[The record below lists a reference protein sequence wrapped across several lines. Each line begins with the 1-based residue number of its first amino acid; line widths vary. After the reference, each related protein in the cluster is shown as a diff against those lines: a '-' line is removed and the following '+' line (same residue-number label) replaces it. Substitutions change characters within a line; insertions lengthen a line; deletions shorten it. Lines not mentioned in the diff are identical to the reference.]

1 MSETVFI
8 LQNFTN
14 AVVGSSTAVHLLE
27 QKSRLEQAVS
37 SNDPALVLDTAKTL
51 LESIFKTILSDRLE
65 SPDLTADFHPLYKK
79 VGDVLDLNRD
89 SKANKILKTLTSS
102 IVHNIGELR
111 NKYGAA
117 SHGKDGYFEN
127 PIEMPEAEMVAH
139 IVDGMGGFLLKKHK
153 HLADPE
159 FLQRIYYL
167 DYEEFN
173 DWLDTSNVP
182 ITLPLDGAKDIPYS
196 YFLFT
201 HYVDSYRAML
211 LQYLDTEASEN
222 SSPTISIQINQGIE
236 TPALE
241 TGVEVIPLASDFQE
255 IPAIKKIADAIL
267 LNEDIKLSFSEHKSR
282 EYALF
287 VKDFA
292 VNRAGTDW
300 QNRENLVAGFR
311 LALKKRL
318 RRDGYPTEFLDQGI
332 EISIEKAKEF
342 FPSVPS

>member
-8 LQNFTN
+8 LQNFTS
-14 AVVGSSTAVHLLE
+14 AVVSSSTAVHLLE

-37 SNDPALVLDTAKTL
+37 TNDPALVLDTAKTL

-79 VGDVLDLNRD
+79 VGDVLELNRD
-89 SKANKILKTLTSS
+89 SKANKILKALTSS

-159 FLQRIYYL
+159 FLQRIYYQ

-173 DWLDTSNVP
+173 DWLDTSNAP
-182 ITLPLDGAKDIPYS
+182 ITFPLDGAKDIPFS
-196 YFLFT
+196 YILFT
-201 HYVDSYRAML
+201 HDVDSYRAML
-211 LQYLDTEASEN
+211 LQYRDMEASEN
-222 SSPTISIQINQGIE
+222 ASPTLPVQIDQEIE
-236 TPALE
+236 TPPLE
-241 TGVEVIPLASDFQE
+241 AELEVTSLVNDLQE
-255 IPAIKKIADAIL
+255 IDPIKEIADAIL
-267 LNEDIKLSFSEHKSR
+267 LNENIKLSFSEPKSH

-292 VNRAGTDW
+292 LNRTGTDW
-300 QNRENLVAGFR
+300 QNRENLVAGYR

-318 RRDGYPTEFLDQGI
+318 KKDGYPIEFLDQCI
-332 EISIEKAKEF
+332 EISIEKAKAF
-342 FPSVPS
+342 FPNVPS